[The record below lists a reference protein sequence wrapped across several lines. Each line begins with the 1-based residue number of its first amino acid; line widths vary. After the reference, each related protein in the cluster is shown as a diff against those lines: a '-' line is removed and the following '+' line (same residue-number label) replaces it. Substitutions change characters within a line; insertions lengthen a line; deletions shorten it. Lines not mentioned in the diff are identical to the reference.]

1 MQTMNEGMGM
11 SYVLEQKLLW
21 NYYSEAKQ
29 VPVESPPL
37 IEYKNT
43 LRTDKSV
50 LARLEINEKLKNYS
64 QLNRH
69 AIGVLT
75 ETEKYERPRERIIS
89 RILYPMTTNSP
100 RLFQPDGNIE
110 AGQKQRGLT
119 FNLNLRRFL
128 IKRRGR

>member
-69 AIGVLT
+69 VKGGLAKT
-75 ETEKYERPRERIIS
+75 KKDKRPRERIMS

-100 RLFQPDGNIE
+100 GHFQSGENVNRS
-110 AGQKQRGLT
+110 KVV
-119 FNLNLRRFL
+119 
-128 IKRRGR
+128 